1 MVYSQNSP
9 ATATSDHFFQNLVR
23 KHISNAFFCW
33 VCVSLPRWPWPW
45 QVDERLCMKPD
56 GSDLLGCHPSYDGEL
71 WACYVTWRTL
81 GTIRFHHLPSPT
93 VDGSEIR
100 RSPVDMVNIP

>member
-1 MVYSQNSP
+1 M
-9 ATATSDHFFQNLVR
+9 
-23 KHISNAFFCW
+23 SNALPICW

-71 WACYVTWRTL
+71 WACYVTWL
-81 GTIRFHHLPSPT
+81 FGNNSLPSSSIT
-93 VDGSEIR
+93 YG
-100 RSPVDMVNIP
+100 